1 MLKSIRTDTKRL
13 YEWWV
18 SGVGHHPY
26 ITLLLT
32 FLVTAALL
40 TYTLG
45 HFRINTKMSGMIS
58 EKLPYRHL
66 EREFDKAFPQF
77 GDTILI
83 VVDAPTPEAA
93 RLATEGMAEHLARE
107 TRLFKRVYV
116 PGGDAFFK
124 TNGLLFL
131 SVKELEDLS
140 DTLANAQPLLGLI
153 SRDFSLRGLFSVTER
168 MVSRTDPGEKERLA
182 PFFDSLAL
190 ALESAASDRPYELSW
205 QELVLGKEAASDM
218 RRRFIVLGPLPQGN
232 ELTNSQAAIDAVNHV
247 RDELGLQ
254 KAGVRVR
261 LTGDVVL
268 DAENLDTV
276 EKGMG
281 ITTIVSFLLVT
292 VALVVGFGSGRLVI
306 ANLVTLLVG
315 LVWTLGFA
323 IAVVGY
329 LNLISVTFTVL
340 FIGLGIDYGIQFC
353 LRYREEMASGF
364 GSHEALL
371 RTARG
376 TGVSLRL
383 CTVAAAI
390 GFYSFLPTAYVGVS
404 ELGLIAGTGMFINLF
419 VTLTVLPALLCL
431 MPLKAGKLREF
442 RGGKI
447 FYRVPYRHAKA
458 IQIGAAV
465 LGAGALLFL
474 PKLSFD
480 YNPLGLYNQH
490 SEAVSTIKDLFKEG
504 KNSPWTLS
512 VLVGSEKEAQAVA
525 ARLKGLE
532 EVKEAV
538 SLTDFLPDDQPKKL
552 AIISDMALLMPLK
565 FEDVKPAELSYEE
578 KVASLAGLETTLG
591 KFLAAHPQGD
601 GKYEASLTRLS
612 LSLKE
617 FRTAA
622 DRPERGEGKFDRLEK
637 SLLSNLPLLL
647 KELGTSLQA
656 RRITDADL
664 PGQLRSGYVSPEG
677 IYRVE
682 VFPKGDLMD
691 VRALKRFVR
700 SVTAAAPNAIGT
712 PVIIQEAGRAVF
724 ESFIHATIYAILAIT
739 IYLLIELRRLSDAAL
754 ILLPLS
760 LSLLFTGAASV
771 LLDLPFNFANVIV
784 IPLLIGSG
792 VEGAYL
798 IYRFRNEP
806 PADGNIL
813 NTSTARA
820 LFFSAFTTIL
830 SFSTLSFS
838 SHRGMASM
846 GKLLTICI
854 GSLMITTLLLLPALL
869 SLRHRKNDSET
880 TSAPIPLLTSPLKGE
895 EGGDLPPEGRGK

>member
-1 MLKSIRTDTKRL
+1 MLKTIRTDTKRL
-13 YEWWV
+13 CEWWV
-18 SGVGHHPY
+18 SCAAHHPLV
-26 ITLLLT
+26 TLFLT
-32 FLVTAALL
+32 SLVTAAVLA
-40 TYTLG
+40 YTFS

-66 EREFDKAFPQF
+66 EKEFDRAFPQF
-77 GDTILI
+77 GDTIL
-83 VVDAPTPEAA
+83 VVLDAPTPEAA
-93 RLATEGMAEHLARE
+93 RFATEAMADRLAKEKSVFR
-107 TRLFKRVYV
+107 RVYV

-131 SVKELEDLS
+131 SVKELENLS

-153 SRDFSLRGLFSVTER
+153 SKDFSLRGLFSVTEK
-168 MVSRTDPGEKERLA
+168 MVVRTDTGEKQRLA
-182 PFFDSLAL
+182 PFLDSLAL
-190 ALESAASDRPYELSW
+190 ALESAATGRPHELSW
-205 QELVLGKEAASDM
+205 QELVVGKEAGTDM
-218 RRRFIVLGPLPQGN
+218 RRRFIILEPLVSGHEPSDG
-232 ELTNSQAAIDAVNHV
+232 QAAIDTVKRI
-247 RDELGLQ
+247 RDELALQ
-254 KAGVRVR
+254 KADVRVR
-261 LTGDVVL
+261 LTGDIVL

-276 EKGMG
+276 ERGMG
-281 ITTIVSFLLVT
+281 ITTIVSFLLVI

-323 IAVVGY
+323 IAVIGY

-353 LRYREEMASGF
+353 LRYREEIASGF
-364 GSHEALL
+364 GNHEALL

-419 VTLTVLPALLCL
+419 ATLTVLPALLSL
-431 MPLKAGKLREF
+431 MPLKKGRLREF
-442 RGGKI
+442 RGGRI
-447 FYRVPYRHAKA
+447 FHRVPYRHAKTIWTSAA
-458 IQIGAAV
+458 I
-465 LGAGALLFL
+465 LGAGALFFL

-480 YNPLGLYNQH
+480 YNPLGLYNQR

-512 VLVGSEKEAQAVA
+512 VLVGSQKEAQEVA

-532 EVKEAV
+532 DVKEAV
-538 SLTDFLPDDQPKKL
+538 SLADFVPNDQPEKL
-552 AIISDMALLMPLK
+552 AILSDMVLFMPPE
-565 FEDVKPAELSYEE
+565 FGDVKPARLTDEE
-578 KVASLAGLETTLG
+578 KAGSLAGFEKALA
-591 KFLAAHPQGD
+591 KFLAASPQRTGE
-601 GKYEASLTRLS
+601 YEASLTRLS
-612 LSLKE
+612 HSLKE
-617 FRTAA
+617 FRESAG
-622 DRPERGEGKFDRLEK
+622 RPGNGREKFDRLEK
-637 SLLSNLPLLL
+637 SLLFNLPLLL
-647 KELGTSLQA
+647 KELKTSLGA
-656 RRITDADL
+656 RRITEADL
-664 PGQLRSGYVSPEG
+664 PGELRREYASPEG

-682 VFPKGDLMD
+682 VFPKGNLMD
-691 VRALKRFVR
+691 VRELKRFVR

-724 ESFIHATIYAILAIT
+724 NSFIHATIYAILAIT
-739 IYLLIELRRLSDAAL
+739 IYLLIELRSLPDTVL

-760 LSLLFTGAASV
+760 LSLLLTAAASV

-846 GKLLTICI
+846 GKLLTICMS
-854 GSLMITTLLLLPALL
+854 SLMITTLLLLPALL
-869 SLRHRKNDSET
+869 SLKNRKKEVRS
-880 TSAPIPLLTSPLKGE
+880 
-895 EGGDLPPEGRGK
+895 

>member
-1 MLKSIRTDTKRL
+1 MCQTLDGCIEIADGLICELLNMLKNIRTDTKRL

-18 SGVGHHPY
+18 GGAVHHPFV
-26 ITLLLT
+26 TLFLT

-40 TYTLG
+40 VYTLG
-45 HFRINTKMSGMIS
+45 HFRINTKMSDMIS

-66 EREFDKAFPQF
+66 EREFDRAFPQF
-77 GDTILI
+77 GDTILL
-83 VVDAPTPEAA
+83 VLDAPTPEAA
-93 RLATEGMAEHLARE
+93 RSATEAMAARLAKE
-107 TRLFKRVYV
+107 KSLFKRIYV

-131 SVKELEDLS
+131 SAKELEDLS

-153 SRDFSLRGLFSVTER
+153 SKDFSLRGLFSVTEK
-168 MVSRTDPGEKERLA
+168 MVSQRDTGEKERLV
-182 PFFDSLAL
+182 PFFDGVAR
-190 ALESAASDRPYELSW
+190 ALESAATGRPYELSW
-205 QELVLGKEAASDM
+205 QELVVGKEAAADM
-218 RRRFIVLGPLPQGN
+218 RRRFIILEPLAGDD
-232 ELTNSQAAIDAVNHV
+232 ELSDRQAAIDTVSRV

-254 KAGVRVR
+254 TTGVTVR

-276 EKGMG
+276 ERGMG

-292 VALVVGFGSGRLVI
+292 IALVVGFGSGRLVI

-323 IAVVGY
+323 IAAIGY

-419 VTLTVLPALLCL
+419 ATLTVLPALLSV
-431 MPLKAGKLREF
+431 MPLKKGRMRKF
-442 RGGKI
+442 TGGRI
-447 FYRVPYRHAKA
+447 FHRIPYRHAKA
-458 IQIGAAV
+458 IRIGAAV
-465 LGAGALLFL
+465 LGVGALFFL

-480 YNPLGLYNQH
+480 YNPLGLYNQR
-490 SEAVSTIKDLFKEG
+490 SEAVSTIRDLFKEG

-512 VLVGSEKEAQAVA
+512 VLVGSEKEAQQVT
-525 ARLKGLE
+525 ARLKDLQ
-532 EVKEAV
+532 EVKEVV
-538 SLTDFLPDDQPKKL
+538 SLADFVPSDQSEKL
-552 AIISDMALLMPLK
+552 AILSDMILFMPPE
-565 FEDVKPAELSYEE
+565 FGDVKPARLSYEE
-578 KVASLAGLETTLG
+578 KVASLTGLEKTLSRSIAG
-591 KFLAAHPQGD
+591 TSGVTGQD
-601 GKYEASLTRLS
+601 DTSLKRLS
-612 LSLKE
+612 LSLRD
-617 FRTAA
+617 FREGL
-622 DRPERGEGKFDRLEK
+622 DGPEKGGTKLDGLEK
-637 SLLSNLPLLL
+637 SLLSNLPVLL
-647 KELGTSLQA
+647 KELKTSLSA
-656 RRITDADL
+656 RRVTEADL
-664 PGQLRSGYVSPEG
+664 PGELRREYASPEG
-677 IYRVE
+677 FYRVE
-682 VFPKGDLMD
+682 VFPKGNLME
-691 VRALKRFVR
+691 VRELKRFVR
-700 SVTAAAPNAIGT
+700 SVTAAAPNAIGV
-712 PVIIQEAGRAVF
+712 PVIIREAGKAVF
-724 ESFIHATIYAILAIT
+724 ESFIHATIYALLAIT
-739 IYLLIELRRLSDAAL
+739 VYLLIELRNLSDVLL
-754 ILLPLS
+754 ILLPLI
-760 LSLLFTGAASV
+760 LSLLLTAAASV

-813 NTSTARA
+813 NTSAARA

-846 GKLLTICI
+846 GKLLTICM
-854 GSLMITTLLLLPALL
+854 GSLMISTLLLLPALL
-869 SLRHRKNDSET
+869 SLRRRAE
-880 TSAPIPLLTSPLKGE
+880 
-895 EGGDLPPEGRGK
+895 R